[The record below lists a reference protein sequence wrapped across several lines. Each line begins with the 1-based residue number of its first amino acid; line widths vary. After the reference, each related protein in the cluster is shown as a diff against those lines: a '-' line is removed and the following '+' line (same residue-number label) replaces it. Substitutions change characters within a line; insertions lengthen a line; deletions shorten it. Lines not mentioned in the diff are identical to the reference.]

1 MAPIF
6 CIGIDISKVTLDMAV
21 LKDGILLLTHK
32 IDNSEAAIKRFLAS
46 LKANHGSTVDN
57 SIYCAEHMGIYAK
70 FLMDVF
76 TAKNARLCLESPL
89 RIKLSIGIQRTKTD
103 AIDAINIAGY
113 AHKNAATLKF
123 WTPPRMPI
131 QQLKT
136 LMAIRKKLTKMVGM
150 LKNTKKLESYFLSE
164 AGRKD
169 IGGYTNASFTALQ
182 ADIVAIERTMLDI
195 ISLDPNLHN
204 LVRLITSVPYVGKI
218 IAIEMLVI
226 TNEFKAFNCPKK
238 FASYCGIAPFA
249 RSSGTTLNRKPM
261 VSAIAN
267 RNMKIVLHM
276 AALGLL
282 KAKQSK
288 FRLYY
293 DRKVKEGKHQMSV
306 LNALKNKLVTII
318 FACVR
323 DNELYQERK

>member
-1 MAPIF
+1 MLPTF

-46 LKANHGSTVDN
+46 LTSNHGSTVDN

-103 AIDAINIAGY
+103 AIDAINIAEY

-131 QQLKT
+131 QQLKA
-136 LMAIRKKLTKMVGM
+136 LMTIRKKLIKMGVM

-164 AGRKD
+164 NGRKD

-182 ADIVAIERTMLDI
+182 ADILTIERAMLDI
-195 ISLDPNLHN
+195 INLDRNLHN
-204 LVRLITSVPYVGKI
+204 LVQLITSVPYVGNI
-218 IAIEMLVI
+218 IAIEMVII

-249 RSSGTTLNRKPM
+249 RSSGTSLSRKPM
-261 VSAIAN
+261 VSRIAN
-267 RNMKIVLHM
+267 KDMKVILHM
-276 AALGLL
+276 AAIGSL
-282 KAKQSK
+282 KRKESR

-306 LNALKNKLVTII
+306 LNALKNKLVTVI

-323 DNELYQERK
+323 DNKLYQEGK